1 MQFSPLLQSRYDGC
15 FAGHPIYR
23 EGIPLNAFV
32 SPDNCPC
39 LYIVATP
46 IGNLGDISARAIAV
60 LKSVDLV
67 AAEDTRHSGRLLQ
80 HFGISTRLTS
90 YHDFSSDSRL
100 ESLLEKLRQGQSV
113 ALISD
118 AGTPLISDPGY
129 RLVVRAREEGIKVVP
144 IPGASALTTA
154 LSVCG
159 LPSDRFIYEGF
170 LPARQ
175 GPRLARLNELAGEDR
190 TLIFYE
196 SPHRIV
202 ACLQDMHQAFGAE
215 RYAVICRELTKTF
228 ETIHGD
234 ILADL
239 LAWMIADDQQ
249 QRGEFVVLVKGAEAA
264 INEGLDVENRRILAI
279 LLEELPLK
287 QAAALAAKITHGKKN
302 ELYQLALQMRGD
314 G

>member
-1 MQFSPLLQSRYDGC
+1 
-15 FAGHPIYR
+15 
-23 EGIPLNAFV
+23 LNTFV
-32 SPDNCPC
+32 SSDISPC

-60 LKSVDLV
+60 LRSVDLV

-90 YHDFSSDSRL
+90 YHDFSGDSRL

-129 RLVVRAREEGIKVVP
+129 RLVVRVREAGIKVVP
-144 IPGASALTTA
+144 IPGPSALTSA
-154 LSVCG
+154 LSVSG

-175 GPRLARLNELAGEDR
+175 GPRLARLNELATEDR

-202 ACLQDMHQAFGAE
+202 ACLQDMQQTFGAD
-215 RYAVICRELTKTF
+215 RYTVICRELTKTF

-234 ILADL
+234 SLAGL
-239 LAWMIADDQQ
+239 LAWMTADDQQ
-249 QRGEFVVLVKGAEAA
+249 QRGEFVVLVKGAQAVSD
-264 INEGLDVENRRILAI
+264 EGLDAESRRILTV
-279 LLEELPLK
+279 LMEELPLK
-287 QAAALAAKITHGKKN
+287 QAAALAAKITSGKKN
-302 ELYQLALQMRGD
+302 ELYQYALQMRGSEK
-314 G
+314 